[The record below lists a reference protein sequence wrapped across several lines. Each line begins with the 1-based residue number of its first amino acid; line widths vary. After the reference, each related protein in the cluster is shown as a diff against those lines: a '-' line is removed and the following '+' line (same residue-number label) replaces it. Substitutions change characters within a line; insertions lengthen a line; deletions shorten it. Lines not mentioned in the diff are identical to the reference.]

1 MPKNTAVRLSSVQ
14 RRKLLT
20 IVRTGRHKAREILY
34 AHILLKSAAGWT
46 DRHTAQ
52 AFEITPKTVQ
62 RTRLRYL
69 AGGLAAA
76 LQERER
82 SGQPLK
88 LTRQQ
93 ETLLVALVC
102 SKPPA
107 GHRRWTVRLL
117 TAEAIRR
124 EIVTE
129 MSPETIRQMLKKTNS
144 SRGNSKAGAAAKSH
158 PNI

>member
-1 MPKNTAVRLSSVQ
+1 MPKKPAVRLTSVQ
-14 RRKLLT
+14 RRKIRA
-20 IVRTGRHKAREILY
+20 IVRTGRRKAREILY

-46 DRHTAQ
+46 DRHIAA
-52 AFEITPKTVQ
+52 AFEVTTKTVQ

-69 AGGLAAA
+69 EGGLTAA
-76 LQERER
+76 LHERER

-117 TAEAIRR
+117 TEEAIKR

-129 MSPETIRQMLKKTNS
+129 VSPETIRQVLKKTNS
-144 SRGNSKAGAAAKSH
+144 SRGNSKAGAAVKSR

>member
-1 MPKNTAVRLSSVQ
+1 MPKKPAVRLSSVQ
-14 RRKLLT
+14 RRKLLAL
-20 IVRTGRHKAREILY
+20 VRTGRRKAREILY

-46 DRHTAQ
+46 DHHIAE
-52 AFEITPKTVQ
+52 AFEATTKTVQ

-76 LQERER
+76 LQERKR

-93 ETLLVALVC
+93 ETLLVVLAC
-102 SKPPA
+102 STPPA
-107 GHRRWTVRLL
+107 GHQRWTVRLL
-117 TAEAIRR
+117 TAEAIKR

-129 MSPETIRQMLKKTNS
+129 VSPETIRQMLKKTNS
-144 SRGNSKAGAAAKSH
+144 NRGNSKAGAAAKSR